1 MVVKNNLEQILKFE
15 NLFLF
20 VSEVIFLES
29 PNVVEPLKVFLLNCF
44 KNYFFIQIDIVESC
58 EVAS

>member
-1 MVVKNNLEQILKFE
+1 MVVKNNLEQILEFE

-29 PNVVEPLKVFLLNCF
+29 PNVVEPLKVLLLNGF
-44 KNYFFIQIDIVESC
+44 ENYFFIQIDIVESC